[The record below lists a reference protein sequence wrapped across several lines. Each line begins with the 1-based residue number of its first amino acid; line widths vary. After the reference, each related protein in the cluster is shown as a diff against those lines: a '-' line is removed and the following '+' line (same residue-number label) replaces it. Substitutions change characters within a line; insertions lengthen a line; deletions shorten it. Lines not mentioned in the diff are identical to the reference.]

1 MKGRFQ
7 TYFKQLTTLVFNCWM
22 ETNTHPT
29 DTGLHDLRVLLK
41 KIRACQQ
48 FLCWVYGKSSL
59 QLLSEE
65 TRLIFR
71 QAGHIRELQIINA
84 WLKKE
89 KIDLFQ
95 LLKCAD
101 QDIAQELASLQKSL
115 DLHQSNFSKGIK
127 KAEQLAERTNPILC
141 DQYWQ
146 ELNSSIKKQLKKI
159 RKKDW
164 HEMRKLIKKWI
175 YALNYLEELK
185 PPQKSL
191 TMSIH
196 KLEKN
201 IGTWNDYW
209 VISQRLE
216 ETESMDSLPISFR
229 KQYALAT
236 TRIHELLEIA
246 EKKTEQ
252 QLKKTL
258 ESL

>member
-1 MKGRFQ
+1 
-7 TYFKQLTTLVFNCWM
+7 
-22 ETNTHPT
+22 
-29 DTGLHDLRVLLK
+29 
-41 KIRACQQ
+41 
-48 FLCWVYGKSSL
+48 
-59 QLLSEE
+59 
-65 TRLIFR
+65 
-71 QAGHIRELQIINA
+71 
-84 WLKKE
+84 
-89 KIDLFQ
+89 
-95 LLKCAD
+95 
-101 QDIAQELASLQKSL
+101 
-115 DLHQSNFSKGIK
+115 
-127 KAEQLAERTNPILC
+127 
-141 DQYWQ
+141 
-146 ELNSSIKKQLKKI
+146 
-159 RKKDW
+159 
-164 HEMRKLIKKWI
+164 MRKLIKKWI

-246 EKKTEQ
+246 EKKTER